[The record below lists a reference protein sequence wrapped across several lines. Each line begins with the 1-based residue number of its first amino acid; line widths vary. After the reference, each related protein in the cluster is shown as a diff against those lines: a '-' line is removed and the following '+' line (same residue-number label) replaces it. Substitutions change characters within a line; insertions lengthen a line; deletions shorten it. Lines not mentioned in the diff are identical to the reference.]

1 MKGEKGRA
9 TGTVDLAAPKQGH
22 FPAAPG
28 LTQHTVPAVFAP
40 MFTIIGGDG
49 REYGPVPSDQVK
61 RWLAEGRANLSTRAK
76 RVGEETW
83 GTLGDFAEFTAGGT
97 PPPMTPPP
105 VAVAPAAPAYQ
116 SPYAAQAATA
126 PQSDLELAN
135 RWVRLGA
142 QIVDNI
148 FCMLLMIPGL
158 IWMVIGIVSQQ
169 ATDPNQIDWV
179 PLVGAVGLICLGVL
193 IVLGIQIWQL
203 TTRGQT
209 VGKRLLGIRIVKYT
223 DDSAP
228 GFVGAFIM
236 RALIPGFIGAI
247 PWVGGLFSLVDIC
260 FIFRDDR
267 RCIHDLIAG
276 TKVVTGQPTDTPAGS
291 DFRQI

>member
-1 MKGEKGRA
+1 
-9 TGTVDLAAPKQGH
+9 
-22 FPAAPG
+22 
-28 LTQHTVPAVFAP
+28 

-83 GTLGDFAEFTAGGT
+83 GTLGDFAEFTGGGT
-97 PPPMTPPP
+97 PPPMIAPP
-105 VAVAPAAPAYQ
+105 VAPAAPAYQ
-116 SPYAAQAATA
+116 APYATQSATA

-148 FCMLLMIPGL
+148 FCMLLLLPGL

-179 PLVGAVGLICLGVL
+179 PLVGSVGLMGLGVL

-228 GFVGAFIM
+228 GFVGAFVM

-260 FIFRDDR
+260 FIFREDR

-276 TKVVTGQPTDTPAGS
+276 TKVVTGQPTDAPAAS
-291 DFRQI
+291 EFRQA

>member
-1 MKGEKGRA
+1 
-9 TGTVDLAAPKQGH
+9 
-22 FPAAPG
+22 
-28 LTQHTVPAVFAP
+28 

-97 PPPMTPPP
+97 PPPMTPPS
-105 VAVAPAAPAYQ
+105 VAPAAPAYQ
-116 SPYAAQAATA
+116 APYATQSATA
-126 PQSDLELAN
+126 PQSDLELAS

-148 FCMLLMIPGL
+148 FCMLLLLPGL

-179 PLVGAVGLICLGVL
+179 PLVGSVGLMGLGVL

-228 GFVGAFIM
+228 GFVGAFVM

-260 FIFRDDR
+260 FIFREDR

-276 TKVVTGQPTDTPAGS
+276 TKVVTGQPTDAPAATE
-291 DFRQI
+291 FRQA

>member
-1 MKGEKGRA
+1 
-9 TGTVDLAAPKQGH
+9 
-22 FPAAPG
+22 
-28 LTQHTVPAVFAP
+28 

-49 REYGPVPSDQVK
+49 REYDPVPSDQVK

-83 GTLGDFAEFTAGGT
+83 GTLGDFAEFTGGGT

-105 VAVAPAAPAYQ
+105 VAPAAPAYQ
-116 SPYAAQAATA
+116 APYATQSATA
-126 PQSDLELAN
+126 PQSDLELAS

-148 FCMLLMIPGL
+148 FCMLLLLPGL

-169 ATDPNQIDWV
+169 ATDPNQINWM
-179 PLVGAVGLICLGVL
+179 PLIGSLGLLGVGVL

-209 VGKRLLGIRIVKYT
+209 VGKRLLGIRIVKYP

-228 GFVGAFIM
+228 GFVGAFVM
-236 RALIPGFIGAI
+236 RALIPGFIGAFISAI
-247 PWVGGLFSLVDIC
+247 PLIGSLFSLIFSLVDIC
-260 FIFRDDR
+260 FIFREDR

-276 TKVVTGQPTDTPAGS
+276 TKVVTGQPTDNAAS
-291 DFRQI
+291 DFRQV